1 MRYVAH
7 PIRKREFTVSNI
19 TFYFNFDSNLFYKWT
34 HLCTVKYLCNVAQGF
49 LFKLIQ
55 VKYE

>member
-1 MRYVAH
+1 MRDVAH

-19 TFYFNFDSNLFYKWT
+19 TFYFKFDSNFFYKWT
-34 HLCTVKYLCNVAQGF
+34 QLSTVQCLCNEAQGF

>member
-1 MRYVAH
+1 MRSGVH
-7 PIRKREFTVSNI
+7 PIRIREFTVMVI
-19 TFYFNFDSNLFYKWT
+19 TFYSELSSNFFYKWT
-34 HLCTVKYLCNVAQGF
+34 QLSTVQCLCNEAQGF